1 MWLEHQ
7 NADTDTICL
16 HLMIESASAAVCPL
30 AKFDAVCVVPPPAV
44 FVGNEGFAAC
54 LPSQGKR
61 RQSVHTC
68 RLQQP
73 AQQSQD
79 IRLHLGQH
87 IYFANNKLVRSWAKF
102 VCRAATEGINNIW
115 DLLTS
120 LAQPPAATMDY
131 LEYLVATIQSL
142 LGPLPVTDRSLQE
155 QPESYLPWLHLVLL
169 DFHDVQGAPHA
180 PKLFTMLPQ
189 SSNHTHFITISS
201 ASLHK

>member
-1 MWLEHQ
+1 MQHHSWQEPTSPIMWQRISSPGRCTGSGCILDSTPTLSNLE
-7 NADTDTICL
+7 
-16 HLMIESASAAVCPL
+16 
-30 AKFDAVCVVPPPAV
+30 
-44 FVGNEGFAAC
+44 
-54 LPSQGKR
+54 
-61 RQSVHTC
+61 
-68 RLQQP
+68 
-73 AQQSQD
+73 
-79 IRLHLGQH
+79 
-87 IYFANNKLVRSWAKF
+87 YKLVRSWAKF

-115 DLLTS
+115 DLLPRYTS

-142 LGPLPVTDRSLQE
+142 IGPLPVTDWSLQQ

-201 ASLHK
+201 TSPHK